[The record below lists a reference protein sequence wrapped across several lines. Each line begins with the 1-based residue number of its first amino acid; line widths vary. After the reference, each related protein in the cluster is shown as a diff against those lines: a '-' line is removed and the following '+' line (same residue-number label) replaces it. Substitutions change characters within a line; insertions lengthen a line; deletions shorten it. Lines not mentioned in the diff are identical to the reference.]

1 MIPILHDEFDAVV
14 AAKELEEIG
23 IAEISLNIDTRKIW
37 IKERQRYVQQHYR
50 KEKAYKRISDQV
62 TLSIRMWDTPKD
74 EKGNEWEIVLL
85 EVGKVWSEEYEA
97 FIIDEKLIKS
107 FLFKDY
113 EEALNEYNKKKYRAM

>member
-1 MIPILHDEFDAVV
+1 LIPILHDEFDAVV

-85 EVGKVWSEEYEA
+85 EVEKVWSEEYEA

-113 EEALNEYNKKKYRAM
+113 EEALNEYNKKKYRAI